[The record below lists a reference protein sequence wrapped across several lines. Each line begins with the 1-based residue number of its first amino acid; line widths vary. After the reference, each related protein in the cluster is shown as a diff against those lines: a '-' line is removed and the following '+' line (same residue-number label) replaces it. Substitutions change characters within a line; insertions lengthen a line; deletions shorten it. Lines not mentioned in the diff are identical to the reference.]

1 MIEVD
6 VKKDSKISRY
16 LDLTKFL
23 DFVQFNR
30 LYFRQIDKYADVLEG
45 CFHKQIYELAK
56 GITRTGSDGVLSNKG
71 IIEQTKYRRKSS
83 YVSCWTLS
91 ENESMGM
98 WNVYGGQNGLA
109 IQTTVSVLKEE
120 LEYAPFKHD
129 NETHKLITLANLKV
143 SGIRYIDHGKEDLTD
158 LSRELIS

>member
-1 MIEVD
+1 
-6 VKKDSKISRY
+6 
-16 LDLTKFL
+16 
-23 DFVQFNR
+23 
-30 LYFRQIDKYADVLEG
+30 
-45 CFHKQIYELAK
+45 
-56 GITRTGSDGVLSNKG
+56 
-71 IIEQTKYRRKSS
+71 
-83 YVSCWTLS
+83 
-91 ENESMGM
+91 
-98 WNVYGGQNGLA
+98 QNGLA